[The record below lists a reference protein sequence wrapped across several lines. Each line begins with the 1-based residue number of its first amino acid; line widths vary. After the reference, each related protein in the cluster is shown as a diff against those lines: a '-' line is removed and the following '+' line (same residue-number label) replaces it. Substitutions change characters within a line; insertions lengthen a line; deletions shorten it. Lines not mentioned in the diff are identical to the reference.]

1 MIDLAGKIA
10 VITGAGGGIGR
21 EMVALFQAS
30 GATVVGCDA
39 DVAMMDGLDLAHR
52 FGFDLTD
59 AAACGDAVRRIEAE
73 AGPISIIVNNAGF
86 TRAETLDQVTDESW
100 EREIAINLGGARN
113 LTDRA
118 LPAMRQRGSGAIVFI
133 SSVNALSHVG
143 NPAYSAAKA
152 GLLAYARAIA
162 VEYGRDGIRANCI
175 LPGSVITPAWD
186 HRIAADPGL
195 VPRVQSFYPMGRT
208 VSGREVAAAT
218 LFLAS
223 DWAAGITGVALP
235 VDAGLTAG
243 NMIFIDTVLRGG
255 HAR

>member
-195 VPRVQSFYPMGRT
+195 VRRVQSFYPMGRT

-255 HAR
+255 EAG